1 MKRQIKLKV
10 DLTLTIDG
18 ETRSYR
24 SDDMLEIEEAEAIL
38 LIREGKALPGFQYS
52 IGEVENEPNGD

>member
-38 LIREGKALPGFQYS
+38 LIREGKALPKFQYS